1 MADVSGSRRGDAATR
16 WIRGALAV
24 VYLALAV
31 TNFLILTGPARTV
44 MTVLDSATALLMG
57 IAATSRRPGRR
68 GEYLAFLPIIDSVAQ
83 VAVTGSLRYSTTL
96 MLTLLGVGAAVGSR
110 RIFTT
115 SALVGVG
122 GWAVTVALEEHL
134 RGPET
139 VYYSVQVAFAAMLG
153 ALLHE
158 ALRRRQRALKRAH
171 EKVTTVAERF
181 ERLFNASPT
190 GVAIAD
196 EAGRIV
202 AANPAFCELAGRPEG
217 EVLGADVE
225 PFLTGGEQRDAG
237 PLLTEGEQRMVR
249 PDGSVRWAYAT
260 VATSEAGGRPWTL
273 LQMQDITDR
282 HLAEEEAR
290 DSHKL
295 LAAVAAAARRIRTGE
310 DARAT
315 IIAAIRDLAAADNVT
330 LLEPP
335 TDAGGRTPPGPA
347 REVVVTDADGAD
359 VLGTRV
365 PLNGTSM
372 IARVWA
378 SGEPIFLADP
388 ASDPRVSAALLKM
401 VDGRSMLW
409 QPVIVDG
416 TVTAVLAVG
425 WRRRVES
432 VSDYRTRAVALLA
445 DETALALEHER
456 LLRRLERMAFTDT
469 LTALPNRRA
478 WQESMDRM
486 VAEAGES
493 GEPLTVAIAD
503 LDHFKRYNDTYGHAA
518 GDELLQRAAAAF
530 AAGMRDEDF
539 LARWGGEEF
548 MFALP
553 GTDTAGAVTV
563 LDRMRAAM
571 PDAQTCSIGVATWDT
586 RESIAQLLQRAD
598 DALYT
603 AKHEGRDRVRA
614 SVRALSTFRSP
625 AA

>member
-1 MADVSGSRRGDAATR
+1 MSYVNGGRRGDAATR

-31 TNFLILTGPARTV
+31 SNFLILAGSARTV
-44 MTVLDSATALLMG
+44 MTVLDSVTALLMG
-57 IAATSRRPGRR
+57 IAAMSRKPGRR

-83 VAVTGSLRYSTTL
+83 VAVTGSLQYSTTL
-96 MLTLLGVGAAVGSR
+96 MLTLLGVGAAVTSR
-110 RIFTT
+110 RIFAA
-115 SALVGVG
+115 SALTGVG
-122 GWAVTVALEEHL
+122 GWALTVGLEEHL

-139 VYYSVQVAFAAMLG
+139 GYYSVQVAFAAMLG
-153 ALLHE
+153 ALMHE

-181 ERLFNASPT
+181 ERLFNASPA

-196 EAGRIV
+196 GTGRVV
-202 AANPAFCELAGRPEG
+202 AANPAFCELAGRPED
-217 EVLGADVE
+217 EVLGADVG
-225 PFLTGGEQRDAG
+225 PF
-237 PLLTEGEQRMVR
+237 LTEGEQRMVR
-249 PDGSVRWAYAT
+249 PDGSVRWAYTT

-273 LQMQDITDR
+273 LQMQDVTDR
-282 HLAEEEAR
+282 HLAEQEAR
-290 DSHKL
+290 DSHRL

-330 LLEPP
+330 LLEASADP
-335 TDAGGRTPPGPA
+335 GGRTPPGPA
-347 REVVVTDADGAD
+347 REVVATDADGAD
-359 VLGTRV
+359 VIGTRV
-365 PLNGTSM
+365 PLDGTSM

-378 SGEPIFLADP
+378 GGEPIFLADP

-416 TVTAVLAVG
+416 AVTAVLAVG
-425 WRRRVES
+425 WRRRVET

-478 WQESMDRM
+478 WQEAMDRM
-486 VAEAGES
+486 VAEAGRT

-518 GDELLQRAAAAF
+518 GDELLQRAAAALV
-530 AAGMRDEDF
+530 AGMRDEDF

-553 GTDTAGAVTV
+553 GTATDDAVTV

-603 AKHEGRDRVRA
+603 AKHDGRDRVHA
-614 SVRALSTFRSP
+614 SVRALRTFRSP